1 MAQTTPARCPASDL
15 GTGSPPDTAQFD
27 VSGYVRR
34 ARRLADLS
42 QRDLA
47 DRLGVNQ
54 ATIARV
60 ENGGSLDVDAFLRI
74 LGVAGLQLCVVGAQG
89 DEVMPMPDDVFRDR
103 AGRRRPAHLDVHALP
118 EVPTMKMLFR
128 SVDPAPD
135 GVWHHLRPERD
146 RLRARTGLTGRDEQ
160 LHVRAARARR
170 RRPRG
175 DRVEA

>member
-1 MAQTTPARCPASDL
+1 MSEPSTESR
-15 GTGSPPDTAQFD
+15 GSGPTLD

-60 ENGGSLDVDAFLRI
+60 ESGGALDLDDFVHI
-74 LGVAGLQLCVVGAQG
+74 LGLAGLQLRVFDAQD
-89 DEVMPMPDDVFRDR
+89 DEVKPMPDDVFRDR

-146 RLRARTGLTGRDEQ
+146 RLRARSGLSARDEQ
-160 LHVRAARARR
+160 LHPRAARARR

-175 DRVEA
+175 DRVRA